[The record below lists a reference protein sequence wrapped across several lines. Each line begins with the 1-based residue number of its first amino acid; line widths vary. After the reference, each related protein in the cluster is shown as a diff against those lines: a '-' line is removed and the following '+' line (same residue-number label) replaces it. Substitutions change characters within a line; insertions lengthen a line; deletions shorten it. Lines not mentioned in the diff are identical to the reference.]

1 LAVVHDVVL
10 ILGPTAGGKSALAIA
25 LALRLPGGG
34 EIVSADSMQVY
45 RGMDIGT
52 AKASAAERAAVPHHL
67 IDLVEPSDDGFSVD
81 AWLERA
87 ERAIE
92 EVRSRGR
99 WPIVV
104 GGTNLYVQAF
114 MEGLFEGPAP
124 DPGLRA
130 RLAALDPAARRAWL
144 ERVDPEAARR
154 IHANDAKRT
163 IRAIEV
169 HEQTGRRISDLQRE
183 WHAGRVRAGVRVV
196 GLEWPVAA
204 INRRINARVR
214 QMFDAGLLDEVT
226 RLVAAG
232 PLGSQA
238 RAALGYAQA
247 VEVLA
252 GRMTTAEAIE
262 EVKVATRRFAKHQ
275 RTWLRRFKL
284 LPGAVFLAA
293 DELSTQELVNAALA
307 AICTPDAAEV
317 RVAAETIDGGTG
329 HRLHP

>member
-1 LAVVHDVVL
+1 MLPTVL

-25 LALRLPGGG
+25 LAQRLPGGG

-52 AKASAAERAAVPHHL
+52 AKPSAAERAAVPHHL
-67 IDLVEPSDDGFSVD
+67 IDLVEPWDDGFSVD

-87 ERAIE
+87 ERAID
-92 EVRSRGR
+92 EVKSRGR

-130 RLAALDPAARRAWL
+130 RLAALDPSARRAWL
-144 ERVDPEAARR
+144 ERVDPEAAAR

-169 HEQTGRRISDLQRE
+169 HERTGRPISDLQRE
-183 WHAGRVRAGVRVV
+183 WHAGRVREGVRVV

-214 QMFDAGLLDEVT
+214 QMFEDGLLDEVG

-232 PLGSQA
+232 PLGRQA

-247 VEVLA
+247 LEVLA
-252 GRMTTAEAIE
+252 DRLTVAEALE

-284 LPGAVFLAA
+284 LPGAVFLSA
-293 DELSTQELVNAALA
+293 DELSTEELVNAALA
-307 AICTPDAAEV
+307 AIHAPNAAEV
-317 RVAAETIDGGTG
+317 RGAVATIDGGTG
-329 HRLHP
+329 HPLRP